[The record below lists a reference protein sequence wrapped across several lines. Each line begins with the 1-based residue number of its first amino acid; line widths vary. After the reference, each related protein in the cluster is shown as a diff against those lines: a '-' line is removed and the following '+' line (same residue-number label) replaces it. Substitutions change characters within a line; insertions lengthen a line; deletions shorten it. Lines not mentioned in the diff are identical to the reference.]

1 METSTRP
8 RDLQV
13 AKLVPTG
20 LVVSTKHTHTHM
32 DPALAGPPV
41 SFNNLFLVAEED
53 RVVFNRC
60 DLARPTDRLRAAA
73 VILGHARKH
82 PEVRGKGGKRGR
94 KMAGGK
100 GPPYLLSSPS
110 TL

>member
-82 PEVRGKGGKRGR
+82 PEVGGKRGR
-94 KMAGGK
+94 KMAGEGD
-100 GPPYLLSSPS
+100 PPYLPSSPS